1 MKRKVLFL
9 LVLVTSLFLL
19 GSCSFF
25 EEDPEGVKDISF
37 TESENGDVVVTVTYY
52 DEFESTKEQIIPSGL
67 DGKDG
72 VSVSIEV
79 VREKDLYRNKVILNL
94 SDGTQ
99 QVMYVPDGVRIVDVT
114 TTDFEGA
121 NGMIL
126 HYSDGTQSD
135 AIRLPKGDKGNGI
148 DMDKSSWVVN
158 DDGSVDVEIYYT
170 DADDPIAFTIPTG
183 KTGNGIESI
192 TPKEEGGKFILTVLY
207 TSGQSK
213 DVSFTRPVYWF
224 QGYGAPTSA
233 ANIATVANAKV
244 GDYYFD
250 YYGRKIYNLSK
261 KAENES
267 SSDLWDLVVDFSQAT
282 DLYRIDFLAND
293 DDEPELPEEEKHRVE
308 EYKNFLTGIQNGT
321 YLIGQIPI
329 PTRIGYEFVGWAT
342 TQTVTPITGYLTELT
357 PITSD
362 LTLYAIWKKI
372 E

>member
-1 MKRKVLFL
+1 MKRKLLFF
-9 LVLVTSLFLL
+9 LVLVAGLFTL

-25 EEDPEGVKDISF
+25 EEDAEGVKDITF
-37 TESENGDVVVTVTYY
+37 AENEEGDVVVTVTYY

-72 VSVSIEV
+72 ISVAIEV

-126 HYSDGTQSD
+126 HYSDGSQSD
-135 AIRLPKGDKGNGI
+135 AIRLPKGDTGNGI
-148 DMDKSSWVVN
+148 DTNKSSWTVN
-158 DDGSVDVEIYYT
+158 EDGSVDVEIYYT
-170 DADDPIAFTIPTG
+170 ESDDPITFTIPTG

-192 TPKEEGGKFILTVLY
+192 TPKEEGGVFVLTVKY
-207 TSGQSK
+207 TSGETK
-213 DVSFTRPVYWF
+213 DISFTRPVYWY
-224 QGYGAPTSA
+224 QGYGSPVLAS
-233 ANIATVANAKV
+233 NATIVANAKV

-250 YYGRKIYNLSK
+250 YYGRKIYNLGK
-261 KAENES
+261 KAE
-267 SSDLWDLVVDFSQAT
+267 SDSEQDRWDIVVDFSQAT
-282 DLYRIDFLAND
+282 DLYRVVFLAND
-293 DDEPELPEEEKHRVE
+293 DDEPELAEEEKHRADPF
-308 EYKNFLTGIQNGT
+308 NPQLTGIQSGT
-321 YLIGQIPI
+321 YLIGQIPN
-329 PTRIGYEFVGWAT
+329 PTRSGYTFKGWAT
-342 TQTVTPITGYLTELT
+342 TQTVTPITGFLTELT

-362 LTLYAIWKKI
+362 LTLYAIWEKN